1 MSNMANHGQPHSRA
15 SVLEILLRHF
25 IFRPLEIRPDCM
37 SSIGAKRSHVESL
50 KSFRHTGSG
59 LLVCRTTAGA
69 AVKLFKVGEMKESR
83 PAASSRGLE
92 KATSG
97 RDSFISPTLKS
108 LTAAPAVVLQTRS
121 PLPVWRNDFEEC
133 ASVFLTS
140 LRHWTTLSVTHWRK
154 LKSHPCT
161 PRSHRR
167 RLPVGPLPRPTF
179 WQRRAAKKG
188 KESLSHYVTRMK
200 SNHIFAFV
208 AVAST
213 SGRTLGLR

>member
-1 MSNMANHGQPHSRA
+1 MLKQCFEGSGGSGILFETLYKLCPHGASLLRVPALVSRA

-25 IFRPLEIRPDCM
+25 IFRPLGIRPDCM

-69 AVKLFKVGEMKESR
+69 AVKLFKVEEMKESR

-97 RDSFISPTLKS
+97 RDSFISSTLKS

-133 ASVFLTS
+133 ASVLLTS

-154 LKSHPCT
+154 LKSH
-161 PRSHRR
+161 
-167 RLPVGPLPRPTF
+167 
-179 WQRRAAKKG
+179 
-188 KESLSHYVTRMK
+188 
-200 SNHIFAFV
+200 
-208 AVAST
+208 ST
-213 SGRTLGLR
+213 SLRTGRIRVGRARAFKSGISLLGSAVEIRIACRAS